1 LISKENTMGLLKSL
15 SRWFRGQKDQAAR
28 ALADPIRDGKF
39 AIEDS
44 ERKVR
49 EFQSKVARFMAVN
62 KQVHREI
69 ESQRQQ
75 VEKWTNI
82 ARKAAAAGNEADVV
96 QAVEAKQRAEQVLGE
111 KQKQFDQNEVIVNQL
126 RKQMQMALSKV
137 AKAKANYAQLVARHE
152 GAQVR
157 KELAQAASN
166 FGSGEGPLAELN
178 DLQKAVDT
186 EETEAE
192 AYEELASTSTGPLS
206 LEDKYGGSSSATVDA
221 EVAALMAQAGR
232 GSS

>member
-1 LISKENTMGLLKSL
+1 MGLLKSIA
-15 SRWFRGQKDQAAR
+15 RWFRGQRDQAAE

-44 ERKVR
+44 EVRVR

-62 KQVHREI
+62 KQLAREI
-69 ESQRQQ
+69 DMHRGE
-75 VEKWTNI
+75 VEKWSTI
-82 ARKAAAAGNEADVV
+82 ARKAAQAGNEADVA

-111 KQKQFDQNEVIVNQL
+111 KQKQFQHNEVIVENL
-126 RKQMQMALSKV
+126 RKQMQRALTKV
-137 AKAKANYAQLVARHE
+137 AKAKSNYAQLVARHE

-157 KELAQAASN
+157 KELARAAAD
-166 FGSGEGPLAELN
+166 FGSEGPLAELD

-192 AYEELASTSTGPLS
+192 AYEEIAGAMPAASS
-206 LEDKYGGSSSATVDA
+206 LEDKYGGASAASVND
-221 EVAALMAQAGR
+221 EVARLMAEARSGK
-232 GSS
+232 G